1 MRNKQDDPQRKYY
14 LRYALALLISLL
26 LHVVLLGGLDL
37 RLPDMP
43 SAPSTMQVEMLPA
56 ALPKPLPPAVKPK
69 PKKAAP
75 QVAPAAP
82 EETVPSEETPVEKS
96 AETAPTGLADAGD
109 AATPVLEENEPPE
122 DVTEAP
128 PAPSKPD
135 PVNYVEMD
143 YEVKRGGQPGALGRA
158 HVLFKVDDENR
169 YTLTSETEAQG
180 LASLFVSGKLVQ
192 RSEGVVTEHGLQP
205 QHFFYQYGNN
215 EAKAQRAELDWESHT
230 IAMKSSKGLV
240 TQALPA
246 GTQDLLSFMYQYMY
260 QDPLAQMQIAVTN
273 GKRLRTYSYSFEGE
287 EQVQTRMGEI
297 RALHIA
303 KSSGNEKT
311 ELWLAVDYRY
321 LPIKIRKTDEDGSVL
336 EQIMT
341 RLNTDI
347 MK

>member
-37 RLPDMP
+37 RLPDLP
-43 SAPSTMQVEMLPA
+43 SAPSTMQVEMMPA
-56 ALPKPLPPAVKPK
+56 PLPKPLPPAIKPK

-75 QVAPAAP
+75 AAVPATPQDAMPAVEAP
-82 EETVPSEETPVEKS
+82 
-96 AETAPTGLADAGD
+96 AETAPSTLAEAGD
-109 AATPVLEENEPPE
+109 AVTTPVLEENEPQE
-122 DVTEAP
+122 EVTEAP
-128 PAPSKPD
+128 PEPIRPD

-143 YEVKRGGQPGALGRA
+143 YEVKRGGQPGAIGKA
-158 HVLFKVDDENR
+158 HVLFNMHDGNR
-169 YTLTSETEAQG
+169 YTLSSETEAQG
-180 LASLFVSGKLVQ
+180 LASLFVRGKLVQ
-192 RSEGVVTEHGLQP
+192 RSEGIVTEHGLQP
-205 QHFFYQYGNN
+205 QHFFYQYGSND
-215 EAKAQRAELDWESHT
+215 AKAQLAELDWDNHT
-230 IAMKSSKGLV
+230 IAMRSSKGLV

-273 GKRLRTYSYSFEGE
+273 GKRLRTYSYSFDGE
-287 EQVQTRMGEI
+287 EQVQTRMGEV
-297 RALHIA
+297 RAYHIS

-321 LPIKIRKTDEDGSVL
+321 LPIKIRITDEDGTVL

>member
-1 MRNKQDDPQRKYY
+1 MRNKQDEPQRKYY

-37 RLPDMP
+37 RLPDLP
-43 SAPSTMQVEMLPA
+43 SAPSTMQVEMMPA
-56 ALPKPLPPAVKPK
+56 PLPKPLPPAIKPK

-75 QVAPAAP
+75 AAVPATPQDAAPAVEAP
-82 EETVPSEETPVEKS
+82 
-96 AETAPTGLADAGD
+96 AETASSTPAEAGD

-122 DVTEAP
+122 EVTEALP
-128 PAPSKPD
+128 EPSKPD
-135 PVNYVEMD
+135 PVNYVEME
-143 YEVKRGGQPGALGRA
+143 YEVKRGGQAGTLGRT
-158 HVLFKVDDENR
+158 HVLFKVHDENR

-180 LASLFVSGKLVQ
+180 LASLFISGKLVQ
-192 RSEGVVTEHGLQP
+192 RSEGLVTEHGLQP

-215 EAKAQRAELDWESHT
+215 EAKAQRAELDWDNHT
-230 IAMKSSKGLV
+230 IAMQSSKGLV

-260 QDPLAQMQIAVTN
+260 QDPLAQMQVAVTN

-303 KSSGNEKT
+303 KSTGNEKT

-321 LPIKIRKTDEDGSVL
+321 LPIKIRKTDEDGTVL

>member
-1 MRNKQDDPQRKYY
+1 MRNKQDEPQRKYY

-37 RLPDMP
+37 RLPDLP
-43 SAPSTMQVEMLPA
+43 SAPSTMQVDMMPA
-56 ALPKPLPPAVKPK
+56 PLPKPLPPAIKPK

-75 QVAPAAP
+75 AAVPATPQDAAPAVEAP
-82 EETVPSEETPVEKS
+82 
-96 AETAPTGLADAGD
+96 AETASSTLAEAGD
-109 AATPVLEENEPPE
+109 AANPVLEENEPPE
-122 DVTEAP
+122 EVTEALP
-128 PAPSKPD
+128 EPSKPD

-143 YEVKRGGQPGALGRA
+143 YEVKRGGQAGTLGRS
-158 HVLFKVDDENR
+158 HVLFKVHDENR

-180 LASLFVSGKLVQ
+180 LASLFISGKLVQ
-192 RSEGVVTEHGLQP
+192 RSEGLVTEHGLQP

-215 EAKAQRAELDWESHT
+215 EAKAQRAELDWDNHT
-230 IAMKSSKGLV
+230 IAMQSSKGLV

-260 QDPLAQMQIAVTN
+260 QDPLAQMQVAVTN

-303 KSSGNEKT
+303 KSTGNEKT

-321 LPIKIRKTDEDGSVL
+321 LPIKIRKTDEDGTVL

>member
-1 MRNKQDDPQRKYY
+1 MRNKQDEPQRKYY

-37 RLPDMP
+37 RLPDLP
-43 SAPSTMQVEMLPA
+43 SAPSTMQVEMMPA
-56 ALPKPLPPAVKPK
+56 PLPKPLPPAIKPK
-69 PKKAAP
+69 PKKAALAAVPATP
-75 QVAPAAP
+75 QDAAPAVEAP
-82 EETVPSEETPVEKS
+82 
-96 AETAPTGLADAGD
+96 AETASSTLAEAGD

-122 DVTEAP
+122 EVTEALP
-128 PAPSKPD
+128 EPSKPD
-135 PVNYVEMD
+135 PVNYVEME
-143 YEVKRGGQPGALGRA
+143 YEVKRGGQAGTLGRT
-158 HVLFKVDDENR
+158 HVLFKVHDENR

-180 LASLFVSGKLVQ
+180 LASLFISGKLVQ

-215 EAKAQRAELDWESHT
+215 EAKAQRAELDWNNHT
-230 IAMKSSKGLV
+230 IAMQSSKGLV

-260 QDPLAQMQIAVTN
+260 QDPLAQMQVAVTN

-303 KSSGNEKT
+303 KSTGNEKT

-321 LPIKIRKTDEDGSVL
+321 LPIKIRKTDEDGTVL

>member
-1 MRNKQDDPQRKYY
+1 MRNKQDEPQRKYY

-37 RLPDMP
+37 RLPDLP
-43 SAPSTMQVEMLPA
+43 SAPSTMQVEMMPA
-56 ALPKPLPPAVKPK
+56 PLPKPLPPAIKPK

-75 QVAPAAP
+75 KAVPQ
-82 EETVPSEETPVEKS
+82 ETVRSEETPVENPV
-96 AETAPTGLADAGD
+96 EPDPTGLADAAD
-109 AATPVLEENEPPE
+109 ATAPVLEENEPPE
-122 DVTEAP
+122 EVTEAP
-128 PAPSKPD
+128 PEPSKPD

-143 YEVKRGGQPGALGRA
+143 YELKRGGQPGALGRT
-158 HVLFKVDDENR
+158 HVLFKVHDENR
-169 YTLTSETEAQG
+169 YSLTSETEAQG

-215 EAKAQRAELDWESHT
+215 EAKAQRAELDWDNHT

-260 QDPLAQMQIAVTN
+260 QDPLAQMQVAVTN

-303 KSSGNEKT
+303 KSTGNEKT

-321 LPIKIRKTDEDGSVL
+321 LPIKIRKTDEDGTVL

>member
-14 LRYALALLISLL
+14 LRYVLALLISLL
-26 LHVVLLGGLDL
+26 LHAVLLGGLDL
-37 RLPDMP
+37 RLPDLP
-43 SAPSTMQVEMLPA
+43 SQPSTMQVDMMPA
-56 ALPKPLPPAVKPK
+56 SLPKPLPPAIKPQ
-69 PKKAAP
+69 PKKASPVAVP
-75 QVAPAAP
+75 AAQPEAKPDVAKSVEAAPA
-82 EETVPSEETPVEKS
+82 
-96 AETAPTGLADAGD
+96 GLADAGD
-109 AATPVLEENEPPE
+109 AAAPVLEENEPPE
-122 DVTEAP
+122 EVTEAP
-128 PAPSKPD
+128 AEPSKPD

-143 YEVKRGGQPGALGRA
+143 YEVKRGGQSGVLGHT
-158 HVLFKVDDENR
+158 HVLFKMHDENR

-180 LASLFVSGKLVQ
+180 LASLFISGKLVQ

-215 EAKAQRAELDWESHT
+215 EAKAQRAELDWDNHT
-230 IAMKSSKGLV
+230 IAMQSSKGLV
-240 TQALPA
+240 TQALSA

-260 QDPLAQMQIAVTN
+260 QDPLAQMQVAVTN
-273 GKRLRTYSYSFEGE
+273 GKRLRTYNYSFEGE

-303 KSSGNEKT
+303 KSTGNEKT

-321 LPIKIRKTDEDGSVL
+321 LPIKIRKTDEDGTEL
-336 EQIMT
+336 EQIMI

>member
-1 MRNKQDDPQRKYY
+1 MRNKQDEPQRKYY
-14 LRYALALLISLL
+14 LRYVLALLISLL

-37 RLPDMP
+37 RLPDLP
-43 SAPSTMQVEMLPA
+43 SAPSTMQVDMMPA
-56 ALPKPLPPAVKPK
+56 PLPKPLPPAIKPK

-75 QVAPAAP
+75 AAVPAPPQDAAPAVEAP
-82 EETVPSEETPVEKS
+82 
-96 AETAPTGLADAGD
+96 AETAPSTLAETGD

-122 DVTEAP
+122 EVTEALP
-128 PAPSKPD
+128 EPSKPD

-143 YEVKRGGQPGALGRA
+143 YEVKRGGQSGTLGRT
-158 HVLFKVDDENR
+158 HVLFNVHDENR

-180 LASLFVSGKLVQ
+180 LASLFISGKLVQ
-192 RSEGVVTEHGLQP
+192 RSEGLVTEHGLQP

-215 EAKAQRAELDWESHT
+215 EAKAQRAELDWDNHT
-230 IAMKSSKGLV
+230 IAMQSSKGLV

-260 QDPLAQMQIAVTN
+260 QDPLAQMQVAVTN

-303 KSSGNEKT
+303 KSTGNEKT

-321 LPIKIRKTDEDGSVL
+321 LPIKIRKTDEDGTVL